1 MLSTFKCDR
10 CQEQISIEEYF
21 TYLELKIPQNKV
33 NYPML
38 YLKFSKINFKDPNK
52 LKKWGISEMPREI
65 LSDVKNKQSNGW
77 LNTYINC
84 KLSLYIF

>member
-33 NYPML
+33 
-38 YLKFSKINFKDPNK
+38 INP
-52 LKKWGISEMPREI
+52 L
-65 LSDVKNKQSNGW
+65 L
-77 LNTYINC
+77 
-84 KLSLYIF
+84 